1 MTLLAVE
8 NLRVSFASEGG
19 PVTAVHDV
27 SFSVNAGEVLGI
39 VGESGSGK
47 TLSLLSVL
55 GLVDKRVTTVT
66 GRAVFRGRSLLDLP
80 DREMR
85 KIRGRDIALIS
96 QDPMT
101 ALTPVHTIGAQIVEQ
116 IRAHEPVS
124 RAAARARAVELLR
137 DVRIPAPEK
146 ALDRYPHELSGGMR
160 QRAVIAMALSCNPA
174 LVVADEPTTAL
185 DTTVQAQVLDLLR
198 ALRQSHGSSVVL
210 ITHDMGVVA
219 EMADRVAVMYAG
231 RVVETG
237 PVADVFNEPW
247 HPYTWGLLASIP
259 PLTGAR
265 QGRLYSI
272 PGMPPAPGT
281 KLPGCAY
288 VARCPAAMAI
298 CHTPPPEQMD
308 GAHRSLCFLDAGQRV
323 AARQKVGA
331 PA

>member
-8 NLRVSFASEGG
+8 NLRVSFASETG
-19 PVTAVHDV
+19 PVAAVHDV
-27 SFSVNAGEVLGI
+27 SFSVSAGEVLGI

-146 ALDRYPHELSGGMR
+146 ALDRYPHELSGGHAPAR
-160 QRAVIAMALSCNPA
+160 GDRHGAVVQPRAGGGGR
-174 LVVADEPTTAL
+174 ADDSAGH
-185 DTTVQAQVLDLLR
+185 
-198 ALRQSHGSSVVL
+198 HGSGAGSRPLARAAAKPWVV
-210 ITHDMGVVA
+210 GG
-219 EMADRVAVMYAG
+219 ADHA
-231 RVVETG
+231 
-237 PVADVFNEPW
+237 
-247 HPYTWGLLASIP
+247 
-259 PLTGAR
+259 
-265 QGRLYSI
+265 
-272 PGMPPAPGT
+272 
-281 KLPGCAY
+281 
-288 VARCPAAMAI
+288 
-298 CHTPPPEQMD
+298 
-308 GAHRSLCFLDAGQRV
+308 
-323 AARQKVGA
+323 
-331 PA
+331 